1 MVLEGCGQWIF
12 WIWSNHV
19 PCWGV
24 QVHRTIYHM
33 QVVPVD
39 SMAGSYGIINNTQ
52 ISNLV
57 PIGTKRG
64 IYQISSSIKFVVR
77 MGGTRRLAH
86 QQTAPAPPL
95 LFSSPFLSARD
106 PRSLLLL
113 SQLVSLPTSSLEAR
127 RHDHVEQ
134 GQGDATLTR
143 RKHICRMT
151 SAYTNYL
158 IRMVLCANP
167 SSSFLG
173 AKTLSTFWP
182 KTPTIF
188 QPNKPPFH
196 FGPIYI
202 AHGAWTTV
210 LFFCWPS

>member
-1 MVLEGCGQWIF
+1 
-12 WIWSNHV
+12 
-19 PCWGV
+19 
-24 QVHRTIYHM
+24 
-33 QVVPVD
+33 
-39 SMAGSYGIINNTQ
+39 
-52 ISNLV
+52 
-57 PIGTKRG
+57 
-64 IYQISSSIKFVVR
+64 
-77 MGGTRRLAH
+77 MGGTHRLAH

-113 SQLVSLPTSSLEAR
+113 SQLVSLSTSSLEAR
-127 RHDHVEQ
+127 RHDHVEY

-202 AHGAWTTV
+202 THGAWTTV